1 MKKITVLLISL
12 ISFSVF
18 SQTKQMNTG
27 EILQAIKRL
36 NVVGNVLYVA
46 AHPDDENTLFITWLS
61 KEKMVRAGYI
71 AMTRGDGGQNL
82 VGSEQGE
89 YVGLLRTH
97 ELLGARNIDGGEQYF
112 TRANDFGFTK
122 TTDEAMATWGK
133 DQILADLVWRIRN
146 FQPDVIVN
154 RFPPDARAGHGH
166 HSASAVLSEEAFK
179 AAANPNRFPE
189 QLKFVKIW
197 QAKRLVWNSF
207 SPNFQNNQPE
217 GSYIKI
223 PLGDYNPLLG
233 KSYTEISAEARSMHK
248 SQGFGSAKT
257 KNQRSDYALH
267 KAGEE
272 AKNDLFDG
280 IDISWKRMNG
290 GEKIEKMVNDLY
302 TNFKAQ
308 IPSASV
314 PALIEIYNTIE
325 SIEDAERSPNVWT
338 TYKKKE
344 VQELILACA
353 GLWFEA
359 NPTDYSVSPNDKIK
373 VNINVVSRS
382 NANIILEKLTFKG
395 TDKDTT
401 INKKLVYNDGLN
413 ITTELQIP
421 VNQPITQPY
430 WLVERKEN
438 GFYKVND
445 QLLRGLP
452 MKPADLI
459 CEYSFTI
466 ESKAFTFQT
475 PLNYKFVEPSDGE
488 IYRYFEVRPE
498 VTATIGEKV
507 YSFADNN
514 PKDVIVTLKSG
525 KKNVTGTVKLD
536 VPNTWKVEPAI
547 INFDLKEKYEEK
559 KVTFKV
565 FPSSTASEITLKA
578 IAQTSSGSYDRGIAS
593 IEYKH
598 VPTLTLFPFAEAKA
612 LRIDL
617 KKKGNKIGYI
627 AGAGDEVPAA
637 LQQIGYQVTMLT
649 QSELAKDLSQFD
661 AIIVGVR
668 AYNTEEHL
676 KYFQEKLLEYV
687 KNGGNIVTQYQTN
700 AFYGVSK
707 VKEIGPFPMG
717 IGRGRV
723 TDEVATMKILK
734 PQHPLLNSPNKITS
748 KDFDGWIQER
758 GLYFADKWSDKY
770 ETIFAMNDANE
781 TELEGSVL
789 YAKYGKGNF
798 VFTGLA
804 FFRQLP
810 AGVPGAYRLFA
821 NMISVGK

>member
-1 MKKITVLLISL
+1 MKKYFIFFLLIYSTV
-12 ISFSVF
+12 SF

-27 EILQAIKRL
+27 EILQAMKRL

-97 ELLGARNIDGGEQYF
+97 ELLGARSIDGGEQYF

-122 TTDEAMATWGK
+122 TTDEALTTWGK

-146 FQPDVIVN
+146 FQPDIIVN

-179 AAANPNRFPE
+179 AAADPNRFPE
-189 QLKFVKIW
+189 QLAYVKPW

-233 KSYTEISAEARSMHK
+233 KSYTEIAAEARSMHK

-257 KNQRSDYALH
+257 KNQRADYALH
-267 KAGEE
+267 KAGDE

-280 IDISWKRMNG
+280 IDLSWKRIKG
-290 GEKIEKMVNDLY
+290 GEKIEKMVNDIY

-308 IPSASV
+308 NPSASV
-314 PALIEIYNTIE
+314 PALIEVYNTISALDE
-325 SIEDAERSPNVWT
+325 NVWT

-344 VQELILACA
+344 VQELIIACT

-359 NPTDYSVSPNDKIK
+359 NPVDYSVSPNDKIK

-382 NANIILEKLTFKG
+382 NANITLEKLTFRATKQ
-395 TDKDTT
+395 DTI

-413 ITTELQIP
+413 ISYDLQIP
-421 VNQPITQPY
+421 ANQPITQPY
-430 WLVERKEN
+430 WLEEKKEN
-438 GFYKVND
+438 GFYKVKD

-452 MKPADLI
+452 MKPADLV
-459 CEYSFTI
+459 CEYTMNI
-466 ESKAFTFQT
+466 EGKSFTFQT
-475 PLNYKFVEPSDGE
+475 PLTYKFVEPSDGE

-498 VTATIGEKV
+498 VTATIAEKV
-507 YSFADNN
+507 YSFADNS
-514 PKDVIVTLKSG
+514 PKEVVVTLKSG
-525 KKNVTGTVKLD
+525 KKGVNGTVSLE
-536 VPNTWKVEPAI
+536 VPSSWKVEPAV
-547 INFDLKEKYEEK
+547 INFELKEKYEEK

-565 FPSSTASEITLKA
+565 FPSTSASEITLKA
-578 IAQTSSGSYDRGIAS
+578 IAKTSNGTYNRGIAS

-598 VPTLTLFPFAEAKA
+598 VPTLTLFPFSEAKA

-617 KKKGNKIGYI
+617 KKKGTKIGYI

-649 QSELAKDLSQFD
+649 PVELAKDLTQFD

-676 KYFQEKLLEYV
+676 KFFQEKLMEYV
-687 KNGGNIVTQYQTN
+687 NNGGNVVTQYQTN

-707 VKEIGPFPMG
+707 VKEIGPYPFA

-723 TDEVATMKILK
+723 TDENAEMKIIK
-734 PQHPLLNSPNKITS
+734 PEHPLLNTPNKITA
-748 KDFDGWIQER
+748 KDFEGWVQER
-758 GLYFADKWSDKY
+758 GLYFSDKWSDKY
-770 ETIFAMNDANE
+770 ETIFSIKDANE
-781 TELEGSVL
+781 TEQEGSLL

-804 FFRQLP
+804 FFRELP